1 MLTRRSILA
10 ALLAIPS
17 FLLGPFRAKPK
28 PKAKPE
34 EVTFVVDTPVY
45 PDNRKVI
52 AVTAT
57 LPKPKHAPRPHR

>member
-10 ALLAIPS
+10 ALLALPS

-28 PKAKPE
+28 PKVEPE

-52 AVTAT
+52 RVSAF